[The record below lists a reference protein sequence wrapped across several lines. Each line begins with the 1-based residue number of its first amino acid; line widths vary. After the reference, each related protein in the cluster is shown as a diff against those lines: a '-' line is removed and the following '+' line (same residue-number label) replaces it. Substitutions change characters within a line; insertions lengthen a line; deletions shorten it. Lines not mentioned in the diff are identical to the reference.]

1 MSAGR
6 EEVATWDLRTGT
18 CKQVFRVVGGSEPP
32 GAATEDPMALAAADG
47 AQAPAVGAERREG
60 LRVEELNQVGLEFIP
75 LNPYAL
81 GAVSPLAADSGGILL
96 QPPLHLPGARALLP
110 TGGGGLMTAG
120 SDCAVRLW
128 DPVRVEQSYVVCG
141 QLPSAPGESPA
152 PQPSVQYKAHT
163 CKVRRSPAAQP

>member
-60 LRVEELNQVGLEFIP
+60 LRVEELN
-75 LNPYAL
+75 
-81 GAVSPLAADSGGILL
+81 